1 MSQARV
7 AAAGARSTF
16 ITKLRDW
23 FARSRHRLYAY
34 RPRFRDSRFRVVLA
48 LVIIITVFHDI
59 VEVTGFLH
67 DSGLPYFVPVSLYLI
82 PVIYAALTF
91 GLAGA
96 LATAL
101 WATVLTTPNFIFWHQ
116 GLERFG
122 VIFQMLIVVAVAYFL
137 GRRVDRER
145 SAWQRAEAT
154 GTALKTS
161 ETRYRGLLESSP
173 AAILVLDR
181 TGTVLEAN
189 PAAGILFSRSKTTLE
204 SLRITDLVGATGAE
218 KLLGASRNRGQ
229 PASLALKSKE
239 GLDLYIEPS
248 LTEVDDGQGNPVIQV
263 LFRDVT
269 EERHRQAGLRAYAAH
284 VTRAHE
290 EERQRISRE
299 LHDETIQT
307 LVLLCRQLDSL
318 DGDGES
324 LTASQTDSLR
334 KARSTAE
341 EVVQGLRDFSKALRP
356 PILDDLGMMASVR
369 RLLTD
374 FTERAR
380 IEGRLKVT
388 GGERR
393 LPPDAELGLYRI
405 TQEALWNIERHAGA
419 SRVALVITFSAEK
432 VKLEVVDNGV
442 GFSVP
447 PGSGDFTASGHLGL
461 ISMQERAELLGGKLE
476 IRSSPGKGT
485 RVIVSVPVTDGI
497 GQVPDH

>member
-1 MSQARV
+1 MSQAGV
-7 AAAGARSTF
+7 DAAGAPTF
-16 ITKLRDW
+16 ITRLRGR
-23 FARSRHRLYAY
+23 FARSRQRLYTY
-34 RPRFRDSRFRVVLA
+34 RPRFRDLRFWVVLV

-59 VEVTGFLH
+59 VEATGFLH
-67 DSGLPYFVPVSLYLI
+67 DSGLPYFVPISLYLI

-91 GLAGA
+91 GFAGA

-101 WATVLTTPNFIFWHQ
+101 WAAVLTTPNFIFWHQ

-122 VIFQMLIVVAVAYFL
+122 VIFQTLIVVAVAYFL

-145 SAWQRAEAT
+145 SARQRAEAT

-181 TGTVLEAN
+181 TGLVLEAN
-189 PAAGILFSRSKTTLE
+189 PAAGILFSKSKTALE
-204 SLRITDLVGATGAE
+204 SLRIADLVGDADAG
-218 KLLGASRNRGQ
+218 KLLDASRNRGQ

-239 GLDLYIEPS
+239 GADLYLELS

-269 EERHRQAGLRAYAAH
+269 EERQRQAGMKAYAAYL
-284 VTRAHE
+284 TLAHE

-318 DGDGES
+318 DGNGES

-341 EVVQGLRDFSKALRP
+341 EVMQVLRDFSKALRP
-356 PILDDLGMMASVR
+356 SILDDLGMMASVR
-369 RLLTD
+369 RLFTD
-374 FTERAR
+374 FTERAG
-380 IEGRLKVT
+380 IEGKLKVT

-393 LPPDAELGLYRI
+393 FSSDVELGLYRI
-405 TQEALWNIERHAGA
+405 TLEALWNIEHHARA
-419 SRVALVITFSAEK
+419 TRVAVDITFSAER
-432 VKLEVVDNGV
+432 VSLEVVDNGV

-447 PGSGDFTASGHLGL
+447 PGSSDFTASGHLGL

-476 IRSSPGKGT
+476 IRSHPGKGT
-485 RVIVSVPVTDGI
+485 RVIASVPVIEGI
-497 GQVPDH
+497 DQASGY

>member
-1 MSQARV
+1 
-7 AAAGARSTF
+7 
-16 ITKLRDW
+16 
-23 FARSRHRLYAY
+23 
-34 RPRFRDSRFRVVLA
+34 VVLA

-290 EERQRISRE
+290 EERQRIARE

>member
-1 MSQARV
+1 MSRTRV
-7 AAAGARSTF
+7 AATDTRPTFSTR
-16 ITKLRDW
+16 LRGR
-23 FARSRHRLYAY
+23 FVQSRLYTY
-34 RPRFRDSRFRVVLA
+34 RPRFRDLRFWVVLA
-48 LVIIITVFHDI
+48 LVIIITAFHDI
-59 VEVTGFLH
+59 VEATGFLH
-67 DSGLPYFVPVSLYLI
+67 DSGLPYFVPISLYLI

-91 GLAGA
+91 GFAGA
-96 LATAL
+96 LTTAL

-122 VIFQMLIVVAVAYFL
+122 VIFQTLIVIAVAYFL
-137 GRRVDRER
+137 GRRVDREW
-145 SAWQRAEAT
+145 SARQRAEAI

-173 AAILVLDR
+173 VAILVIDR
-181 TGTVLEAN
+181 TGLVLEAN
-189 PAAGILFSRSKTTLE
+189 PAASLLFARSKTTLE
-204 SLRITDLVGATGAE
+204 SLRIADLVGNAGAE
-218 KLLGASRNRGQ
+218 KLLGAAWNSRQ

-239 GLDLYIEPS
+239 GLDLYLEPK
-248 LTEVDDGQGNPVIQV
+248 LTEVDDGQGNPIIQV

-269 EERHRQAGLRAYAAH
+269 EEHHRQAGLKAYAAH

-324 LTASQTDSLR
+324 LTASQTDSLL

-341 EVVQGLRDFSKALRP
+341 EVMQGLRDFSQALRP

-374 FTERAR
+374 FTERVR
-380 IEGRLKVT
+380 IEGKLKVT

-393 LPPDAELGLYRI
+393 LPPEVELGLYRI
-405 TQEALWNIERHAGA
+405 TQEALRNIERHAGA
-419 SRVALVITFSAEK
+419 TRVALFITFSAEK
-432 VKLEVVDNGV
+432 VKLEVIDNGA

-447 PGSGDFTASGHLGL
+447 LDSGDFTASSHLGL

-476 IRSSPGKGT
+476 ILASPGKGT
-485 RVIVSVPVTDGI
+485 CVIASVPGTDGI
-497 GQVPDH
+497 SQVPDY

>member
-1 MSQARV
+1 MSQAGV
-7 AAAGARSTF
+7 EAAGAPTF
-16 ITKLRDW
+16 ITRLRGRL
-23 FARSRHRLYAY
+23 ARSRLYVY
-34 RPRFRDSRFRVVLA
+34 RPRFRDSRFWVVLS
-48 LVIIITVFHDI
+48 LVILITVFHDI

-67 DSGLPYFVPVSLYLI
+67 DSGLPYFVPISLYLI

-91 GLAGA
+91 GFAGA

-101 WATVLTTPNFIFWHQ
+101 WAAVLTTPNFIFWHQ

-122 VIFQMLIVVAVAYFL
+122 VIFQTLIVIAVAYFL

-145 SAWQRAEAT
+145 SARQQAETT

-161 ETRYRGLLESSP
+161 EIRYRGLLESSP
-173 AAILVLDR
+173 AAILVIDR
-181 TGTVLEAN
+181 TGLVLEAN
-189 PAAGILFSRSKTTLE
+189 PAAGILFGRSKTTLE
-204 SLRITDLVGATGAE
+204 SLRMADLVGEADAGKFLDAF
-218 KLLGASRNRGQ
+218 RNRGQ
-229 PASLALKSKE
+229 PDSLAIKSKE
-239 GLDLYIEPS
+239 GADLYLEPS
-248 LTEVDDGQGNPVIQV
+248 LTEVDDGQGKPVIQV

-269 EERHRQAGLRAYAAH
+269 EERHRQAGLKAYAAH

-318 DGDGES
+318 DGDGEA
-324 LTASQTDSLR
+324 LTAWQTDSLR

-374 FTERAR
+374 FTERAGM
-380 IEGRLKVT
+380 EGKLKVT

-393 LPPDAELGLYRI
+393 LPPEVELGLYRI
-405 TQEALWNIERHAGA
+405 TQEALWNIEHHAGA
-419 SRVALVITFSAEK
+419 TRVALAIAFSAER
-432 VKLEVVDNGV
+432 VNLEVVDNGV

-476 IRSSPGKGT
+476 IRSRPGKGT

-497 GQVPDH
+497 DQVPGY

>member
-7 AAAGARSTF
+7 AAAGAPTF
-16 ITKLRDW
+16 IAKLRDR

-34 RPRFRDSRFRVVLA
+34 RPRFRDLRFWVVLT
-48 LVIIITVFHDI
+48 LVITITVFHDV

-82 PVIYAALTF
+82 PVVYAAMTF
-91 GLAGA
+91 GFAGA

-101 WATVLTTPNFIFWHQ
+101 WATVLTTPNFIFWHH
-116 GLERFG
+116 GLDRFG
-122 VIFQMLIVVAVAYFL
+122 VIFQMLIVIAVAYFL

-145 SAWQRAEAT
+145 SAWQQAEAT

-161 ETRYRGLLESSP
+161 EARYRGLLESSP
-173 AAILVLDR
+173 VAILVIDR
-181 TGTVLEAN
+181 TGLILEAN
-189 PAAGILFSRSKTTLE
+189 PAACILFGKSKTTLE
-204 SLRITDLVGATGAE
+204 SLRIAGLVGTAGAE
-218 KLLGASRNRGQ
+218 KLLGASRNSGR
-229 PASLALKSKE
+229 PDSLTLKSKE

-318 DGDGES
+318 GGDGES
-324 LTASQTDSLR
+324 LTASQTDSLL

-374 FTERAR
+374 FTERAG
-380 IEGRLKVT
+380 IEGKLKVT

-393 LPPDAELGLYRI
+393 LSPDVELGLYRI

-419 SRVALVITFSAEK
+419 TRVALVITFSAEK
-432 VKLEVVDNGV
+432 VKLEVVDNGA

-485 RVIVSVPVTDGI
+485 QVIVSVPVTDGI